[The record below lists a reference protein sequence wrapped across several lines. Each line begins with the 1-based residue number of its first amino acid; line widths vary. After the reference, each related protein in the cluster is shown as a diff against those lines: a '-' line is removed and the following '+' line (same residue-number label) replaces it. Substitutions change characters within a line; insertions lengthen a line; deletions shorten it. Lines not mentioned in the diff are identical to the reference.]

1 MYYIYFT
8 LMLVLFSSS
17 LVNASENEIGKKWI
31 KYKGRNHYISDMWLQ
46 AKSVIG
52 NADIPVGCSGK
63 TMIKIEDMSK
73 YNGTLIVKKYGADLY
88 TRTEL
93 TQFKC
98 KFKLY
103 GEFRIY
109 SYDGEVLKKDYS
121 AIS

>member
-1 MYYIYFT
+1 MNNTHFIAMIII
-8 LMLVLFSSS
+8 LCSS
-17 LVNASENEIGKKWI
+17 LVMTAEDTACKKWI
-31 KYKGRNHYISDMWLQ
+31 RYKGHNQYISDMWLQ

-63 TMIKIEDMSK
+63 TIIKIEDMSK
-73 YNGTLIVKKYGADLY
+73 YNGTLIVKKHGADLY

-93 TQFKC
+93 KQFKC
-98 KFKLY
+98 KLKLY
-103 GEFRIY
+103 GKFCIY